1 MYIDAKGVNRFIVI
15 SSVSTII
22 LGRRSAAR
30 GPGQFEA
37 AQFEIM
43 EMFNNYQGIHAKQR
57 GKAAVYKNRPDKG
70 QLEIMLRARMAS
82 RQLWSLHF

>member
-1 MYIDAKGVNRFIVI
+1 
-15 SSVSTII
+15 
-22 LGRRSAAR
+22 
-30 GPGQFEA
+30 
-37 AQFEIM
+37 M